1 MVAQRKVCGQGM
13 GQDRVDVP
21 GWGHLPCCAF
31 GSTRDVQER
40 LAALVIAGRKRA
52 TVWDGREENPTEP
65 GMRWAVM
72 AGPRPVA
79 VMETVAV
86 GRRRFS
92 AIDDAFA
99 ALEGEGDGSL
109 RFWRLAHEDYFGR
122 RGAFDPDMW
131 LWWEEFRLV
140 AVVDDA
146 LAKAAPAHV
155 AAEEAEAR
163 TRLAAGG

>member
-1 MVAQRKVCGQGM
+1 MT
-13 GQDRVDVP
+13 QDRVEVA
-21 GWGHLPCCAF
+21 GCGLLPCCVF
-31 GSTRDVQER
+31 GSSPESGLR

-52 TVWDGREENPTEP
+52 TVWDGRDENPTVP

-72 AGPRPVA
+72 AGARPVA

-86 GRRRFS
+86 GRRQFDR
-92 AIDDAFA
+92 IDEDFA

-109 RFWRLAHEDYFGR
+109 RFWRLAHEDYFR
-122 RGAFDPDMW
+122 RTGGFEPQMW

-140 AVVDDA
+140 AVVD
-146 LAKAAPAHV
+146 AAFAADVPGHV

-163 TRLAAGG
+163 RMLAARD